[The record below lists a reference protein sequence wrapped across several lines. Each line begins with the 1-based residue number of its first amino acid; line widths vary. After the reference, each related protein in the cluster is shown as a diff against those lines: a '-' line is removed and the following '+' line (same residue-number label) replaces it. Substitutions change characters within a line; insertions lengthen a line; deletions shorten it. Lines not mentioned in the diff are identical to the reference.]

1 LDAAKDLGWITIKAV
16 IKLFKSP
23 ENRLLY
29 QIEENEHLPALPN
42 CQATIEATLS
52 ELIQIHRVFDVN
64 RNFPS
69 QDEVYT
75 QVRKRKLYPNLHH
88 GTLKAILKSIYKSST
103 LLATTHNN
111 IGYEKD
117 TTALAKFKAVYK
129 NAQGKQKWDG
139 DAPGDISNNTK
150 VFFIG
155 SELDARNTLANSCV
169 AKIKN
174 PQVKTVGCIWL
185 NELFG
190 KDDDDIKEARDAMYK
205 KINDANN
212 AWFVIPGFS
221 YIDEMVF
228 LPQKSHEDPDKLLSV
243 AEVIKAPPLIS
254 KEDSDVQVLV

>member
-1 LDAAKDLGWITIKAV
+1 
-16 IKLFKSP
+16 
-23 ENRLLY
+23 
-29 QIEENEHLPALPN
+29 
-42 CQATIEATLS
+42 ATIQATLS
-52 ELIQIHRVFDVN
+52 ELIQRHHAFDVN
-64 RNFPS
+64 GSFPL
-69 QDEVYT
+69 QDEVYE
-75 QVRKRKLYPNLHH
+75 QVRKRKLFPNLHH
-88 GTLKAILKSIYKSST
+88 GTLKAIIKSIYKSSA

-117 TTALAKFKAVYK
+117 TTGMKAFKAMYLDS
-129 NAQGKQKWDG
+129 QGKQKWNG
-139 DAPGDISNNTK
+139 DAPGDISNNAK

-190 KDDDDIKEARDAMYK
+190 KDDNDINDAREAIYN

-228 LPQKSHEDPDKLLSV
+228 LPQKSNEDPHKLLSV
-243 AEVIKAPPLIS
+243 LEVIKVPSAIS
-254 KEDSDVQVLV
+254 KEGNDTQVLA